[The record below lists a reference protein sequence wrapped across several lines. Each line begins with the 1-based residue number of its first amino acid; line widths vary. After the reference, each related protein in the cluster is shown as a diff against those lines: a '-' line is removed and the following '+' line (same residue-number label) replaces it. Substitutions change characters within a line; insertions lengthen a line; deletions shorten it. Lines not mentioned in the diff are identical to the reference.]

1 VYKDPMRQVVFLDN
15 HDIPRFYS
23 VVGEDTSKYKM
34 AYAWMLTT
42 RGIPQMYYGNEILMA
57 GTTSPNDGYV
67 RQDFPGGWEGD
78 AANKFTAAGRTPKE
92 NSIFNYI
99 KTLTNFRLKSSAI
112 KTGKFMQ
119 FLPVDGVY
127 VYFRYDGKQTVMC
140 LMNTNKEPK
149 TIDMTRF
156 AERTNGFTAA
166 LDVAAG
172 QVFQLEKTITL
183 LPVSNLVLE
192 LK

>member
-1 VYKDPMRQVVFLDN
+1 
-15 HDIPRFYS
+15 
-23 VVGEDTSKYKM
+23 
-34 AYAWMLTT
+34 
-42 RGIPQMYYGNEILMA
+42 MYYGNEILMA

-78 AANKFTAAGRTPKE
+78 AVNKFTAAGRTVKE

-99 KTLTNFRLKSSAI
+99 KTIANFRLKSSAI

-127 VYFRYDGKQTVMC
+127 VYFRYDKNQTVMC
-140 LMNTNKEPK
+140 IMNTNKEPK
-149 TIDMTRF
+149 TIDLARF
-156 AERTNGFTAA
+156 NERMKDYTAA

-183 LPVSNLVLE
+183 MPVSNLVLE
-192 LK
+192 LR